1 MYDFKRVLVCLDL
14 TEQDQNLII
23 LGARL
28 LNKNVAEKVYFFH
41 AAEKLDLSDQF
52 LEKYPDLMAPVDETI
67 KRLMQ
72 DELDQYFDA
81 DTEKIEIKVT
91 EGNAFDQILKWS
103 RIKEIDL
110 IMMGKKPK
118 EIGSFHLPEKVVE
131 FTHNSVLIVT
141 SNKLDHVKKQLVPI
155 DFSENSSMAIHQAL
169 KVREII
175 GAEIVCIYIYR
186 VPSGYH
192 SIGKSFEEFAEI
204 MKSNAQKEYVQFADK
219 NGLNPDDIPCIY
231 TLSDGDHSKQILE
244 IAHNENAE
252 LIVMGSKGRTQ
263 LSNLVLG
270 STAMKMVKYDF
281 DIPLS
286 IVKNK
291 KENLSFLNAILKL

>member
-1 MYDFKRVLVCLDL
+1 MYDFKRILICLDL
-14 TEQDQNLII
+14 TEQDRNLII
-23 LGARL
+23 LGSRL
-28 LNKNVAEKVYFFH
+28 IKANVAEKVYFFH
-41 AAEKLDLSDQF
+41 AAEKLDLSDEF
-52 LEKYPDLMAPVDETI
+52 LEKYPNLVAPVDETI
-67 KRLMQ
+67 KRLIQ
-72 DELDQYFDA
+72 DALDQDFDA
-81 DTEKIEIKVT
+81 DLEKVEIKVT

-110 IMMGKKPK
+110 IVMGKKPQ
-118 EIGSFHLPEKVVE
+118 EIGSFQLPEKVVE

-141 SNKLDHVKKQLVPI
+141 SSKLEHVNKQLVPI
-155 DFSENSSMAIHQAL
+155 DFSKNSSMAINQAL

-175 GAEIVCIYIYR
+175 GAEIVCLHIYK

-192 SIGKSFEEFAEI
+192 TLGKSFEEFAEI
-204 MKSNAQKEYVQFADK
+204 MKSNAVKEYAQFAKD
-219 NGLNPDDIPCIY
+219 NGFSATEIPCIHS
-231 TLSDGDHSKQILE
+231 LSDGDHSKQILE
-244 IAHNENAE
+244 IAHIENAS

-281 DIPLS
+281 DIPLL

-291 KENLSFLNAILKL
+291 KENLGFLEALLKL